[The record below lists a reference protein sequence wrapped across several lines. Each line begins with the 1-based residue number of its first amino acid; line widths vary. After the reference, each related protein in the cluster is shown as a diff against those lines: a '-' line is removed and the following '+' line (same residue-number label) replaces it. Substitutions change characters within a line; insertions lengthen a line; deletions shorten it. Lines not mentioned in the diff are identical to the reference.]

1 MKKKIPLIVIAGPT
15 GIGKSSLAMN
25 LAQNLST
32 DIISADSRQIYLD
45 FDIGTAK
52 PDKNEQSLVKH
63 HLIDIADP
71 KKNFTLAE
79 YAEKAKEII
88 NFVYSQNKIPML
100 VGGTGLYIKTLIE
113 GFNVPEVEPNYELRK
128 KLTEKANSEE
138 GAKLLYERALSIDPQ
153 AMLKIH
159 QNDLI
164 RVIRVIEIFETTGKQ
179 FSSLIKKESEPV
191 YDLIYVG
198 LDLEREKLYERIS
211 IRVEQM
217 IEFGLIGEVNNI
229 IDKYG
234 SDLPLLKTI
243 NYREVKEYLEGILT
257 LDETKE
263 LMKKNTRNF
272 AKRQLTW
279 FRHDPYINFFK
290 SENQDDLN
298 IVREHVLKQVREKF
312 KNG

>member
-15 GIGKSSLAMN
+15 GIGKSSLAMS
-25 LAQNLST
+25 LAQDLST
-32 DIISADSRQIYLD
+32 DIISADSRQIYRD

-52 PDKNEQSLVKH
+52 PDNHEQSLVKH

-71 KKNFTLAE
+71 KENFTLAE
-79 YAEKAKEII
+79 YTEKAKEVIDLI
-88 NFVYSQNKIPML
+88 YNQNKIPML

-113 GFNVPEVEPNYELRK
+113 GFNVPEVGPNPELRK
-128 KLTEKANSEE
+128 NLTNIASTSD
-138 GAKLLYERALSIDPQ
+138 GAKSLYEKALSIDPQ

-164 RVIRVIEIFETTGKQ
+164 RVIRVIEVFETTGKQ
-179 FSSLIKKESEPV
+179 FSSLVKKESEPV
-191 YDLIYVG
+191 YNLIYVG
-198 LDLEREKLYERIS
+198 LDLEREKLYQRIAL
-211 IRVEQM
+211 RVDKM
-217 IEFGLIGEVNNI
+217 IELGLIDEVKNI
-229 IDKYG
+229 INKYG
-234 SDLPLLKTI
+234 NDLPLLKTI
-243 NYREVKEYLEGILT
+243 NYREIKEYLENKLT

-290 SENQDDLN
+290 SEDQNDIQ
-298 IVREHVLKQVREKF
+298 IVREHVLKQVSEKF
-312 KNG
+312 

>member
-15 GIGKSSLAMN
+15 GIGKSSLAMS
-25 LAQNLST
+25 LAQDLST
-32 DIISADSRQIYLD
+32 DIISADSRQIYRD

-52 PDKNEQSLVKH
+52 PDNYEQALVKH

-71 KKNFTLAE
+71 TENFTLAE
-79 YAEKAKEII
+79 YTERAKEVIDLVH
-88 NFVYSQNKIPML
+88 NQNKIPML

-113 GFNVPEVEPNYELRK
+113 GFNVPEVGPNTELRK
-128 KLTEKANSEE
+128 DLTEIASTSD
-138 GAKLLYERALSIDPQ
+138 GAKSLYEKALSIDPQ

-164 RVIRVIEIFETTGKQ
+164 RVIRVIEVFETTGKQ
-179 FSSLIKKESEPV
+179 FSTLVKKESEPV

-198 LDLEREKLYERIS
+198 LDLEREKLYQRIGL
-211 IRVEQM
+211 RVDKM
-217 IEFGLIGEVNNI
+217 IELGLIDEVKNI
-229 IDKYG
+229 INKYG
-234 SDLPLLKTI
+234 NDLPLLKTI
-243 NYREVKEYLEGILT
+243 NYREIKEYLEDKLT

-290 SENQDDLN
+290 SEDQNDVQ
-298 IVREHVLKQVREKF
+298 IVREHVLKQVSEKF
-312 KNG
+312 